1 MKQIGLCIALVLMT
15 ISNFAQS
22 SDNSNES
29 RKNLSLKYAE
39 LAAKEFNLTEEQ
51 QTAVYEKKLQHL
63 KEQSEA
69 KKQFKNGEITKEER
83 KIPNQKFNKFLRKLT
98 GKKYKE
104 LEPFNK
110 KAYKELYGK

>member
-1 MKQIGLCIALVLMT
+1 MKQIGLFLVMLVIT
-15 ISNFAQS
+15 ISSFAQS
-22 SDNSNES
+22 ADKQNEN

-39 LAAKEFNLTEEQ
+39 LAAEEFNLTEEQ
-51 QTAVYEKKLQHL
+51 QTAVYERKIQHL

-69 KKQFKNGEITKEER
+69 KKQFKNGEITKEEK

-98 GKKYKE
+98 GKNYEE

-110 KAYKELYGK
+110 KAYQELYGK

>member
-1 MKQIGLCIALVLMT
+1 MVVMT
-15 ISNFAQS
+15 VSSFAQS
-22 SDNSNES
+22 TGEQNEN

-39 LAAKEFNLTEEQ
+39 IVAEEFNLTEAQ
-51 QTAVYEKKLQHL
+51 QTALYERKLQHL

-69 KKQFKNGEITKEER
+69 KLQFKKGKITKEEK

-110 KAYKELYGK
+110 KVYKELHGKK

>member
-1 MKQIGLCIALVLMT
+1 MKQIGLFMVMVVMT
-15 ISNFAQS
+15 VSSFAQS
-22 SDNSNES
+22 ADES
-29 RKNLSLKYAE
+29 KNLSLKYAE
-39 LAAKEFNLTEEQ
+39 LAAEEFNLTEDQ
-51 QTAVYEKKLQHL
+51 QTVVYEKKLQHL

-69 KKQFKNGEITKEER
+69 KKLFKKGEITKEEK

-110 KAYKELYGK
+110 KVYKELHGKK

>member
-1 MKQIGLCIALVLMT
+1 MKQIGLYIVMVLMT
-15 ISNFAQS
+15 ISSFAQT
-22 SDNSNES
+22 SDNPKS
-29 RKNLSLKYAE
+29 LSLKFAE
-39 LAAKEFNLTEEQ
+39 LAAKEFNLSEDQ
-51 QTAVYEKKLQHL
+51 QKAVYENKLIHL

-69 KKQFKNGEITKEER
+69 QKQFKKGEITKEEK

-98 GKKYKE
+98 GKNYEE